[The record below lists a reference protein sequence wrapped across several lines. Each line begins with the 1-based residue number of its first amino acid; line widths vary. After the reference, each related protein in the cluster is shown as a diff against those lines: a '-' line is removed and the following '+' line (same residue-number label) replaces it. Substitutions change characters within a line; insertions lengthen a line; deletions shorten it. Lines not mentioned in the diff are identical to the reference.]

1 MNDPKTIRTVC
12 FTGHRDIVAAD
23 AVRLPS
29 LLEEQLGA
37 LIARGARIFRAGG
50 AIGFDMLAALKVLEL
65 RERMPNAGIQLH
77 LCLPCK
83 DQTRGWDEPSCRA
96 YRYILERADNV
107 HYTAEVYTRTCMLDR
122 DRRLVDGSD
131 VCVAYCI
138 RNRGGSCYTC
148 SYALKR
154 DVELINL
161 ADLLKERNV

>member
-138 RNRGGSCYTC
+138 RNRGGSFYTC